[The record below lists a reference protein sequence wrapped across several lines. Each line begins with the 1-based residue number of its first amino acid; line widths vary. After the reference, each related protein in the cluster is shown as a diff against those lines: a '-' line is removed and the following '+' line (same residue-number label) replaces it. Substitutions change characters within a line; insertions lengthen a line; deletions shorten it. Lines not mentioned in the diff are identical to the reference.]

1 MRRLAQP
8 KVVTSAAIAAAL
20 SAVFS
25 LPRMLLWDARK
36 MPVWYL
42 EATVFF
48 GGFVLWAFVFA
59 WHTAYT
65 QRPVF
70 TFKIKP
76 SLFTA
81 ATLAGVFLALTFH
94 FLLDPPMRRVSP
106 QDYPTDILHWVASTL
121 FSLAF
126 TQLFLLY
133 APFAWVMRL
142 VRNELVATWMTVA
155 LGVVVLMMKIGSSS
169 VSVPPL
175 LIAELLLLRVAGTY
189 LGIWFYLRGGILIVW
204 WLELLVEAR
213 HLLGFLGF
221 P

>member
-8 KVVTSAAIAAAL
+8 KVVTSAAIAASL
-20 SAVFS
+20 SAAFS
-25 LPRMLLWDARK
+25 LPRMLLWGTRK
-36 MPVWYL
+36 LPVWYL

-59 WHTAYT
+59 WHTNYT
-65 QRPVF
+65 NRPVF
-70 TFKIKP
+70 TFKLKS
-76 SLFTA
+76 SLIVA
-81 ATLAGVFLALTFH
+81 ATLGGIFLALTFH
-94 FLLDPPMRRVSP
+94 YLLDPAMRQVTP
-106 QDYPTDILHWVASTL
+106 QDFPKDFPHWVASTL

-142 VRNELVATWMTVA
+142 VRNEQVATWMTVA
-155 LGVVVLMMKIGSSS
+155 LGITVLIMKIGSSS
-169 VSVPPL
+169 ASVPPM
-175 LIAELLLLRVAGTY
+175 LIAELLLLRIAGTY

-213 HLLGFLGF
+213 HLLDIQGL
-221 P
+221 

>member
-8 KVVTSAAIAAAL
+8 NVVTSAAIAAAL
-20 SAVFS
+20 SAIFS
-25 LPRMLLWDARK
+25 LPRMSLWDTRK

-59 WHTAYT
+59 WHTEYT
-65 QRPVF
+65 KRPVF

-76 SLFTA
+76 SLIAA
-81 ATLAGVFLALTFH
+81 ATLCGIFLALSFH
-94 FLLDPPMRRVSP
+94 FFLDSPMRRVTP
-106 QDYPTDILHWVASTL
+106 QDFPKDFPHWVASTL

-142 VRNELVATWMTVA
+142 VRNERVATWMTVA
-155 LGVVVLMMKIGSSS
+155 LGITVLIMKIGLSSA
-169 VSVPPL
+169 SVPPL

-189 LGIWFYLRGGILIVW
+189 LGIWFYLRGGIFIVW

-213 HLLGFLGF
+213 HLFEFQG
-221 P
+221 

>member
-8 KVVTSAAIAAAL
+8 NVVRSAAIAAAL
-20 SAVFS
+20 SAIFS
-25 LPRMLLWDARK
+25 WPRMVLWDTRK
-36 MPVWYL
+36 WPVWYL

-59 WHTAYT
+59 WHTEYT
-65 QRPVF
+65 KRPVF

-76 SLFTA
+76 SLVAA
-81 ATLAGVFLALTFH
+81 ATLGGIFLALTFH
-94 FLLDPPMRRVSP
+94 YLLDPPMRRVAP
-106 QDYPTDILHWVASTL
+106 QDYPTNFPHWVAATL

-142 VRNELVATWMTVA
+142 VRNEQVATWSTVT
-155 LGVVVLMMKIGSSS
+155 LGVVVLIMKIESSS
-169 VSVPPL
+169 VSAPPL
-175 LIAELLLLRVAGTY
+175 LIAELLLLRVAGIY

-204 WLELLVEAR
+204 WLELLVETR
-213 HLLGFLGF
+213 HLLEFQGI
-221 P
+221 

>member
-8 KVVTSAAIAAAL
+8 EVVTSAAVAAAF
-20 SAVFS
+20 SAIFS
-25 LPRMLLWDARK
+25 LPRMILWEARK

-42 EATVFF
+42 DATVFF

-65 QRPVF
+65 GRPVF
-70 TFKIKP
+70 TKKIKP
-76 SLFTA
+76 PVIVA
-81 ATLAGVFLALTFH
+81 ATLGGVFLALSFH
-94 FLLDPPMRRVSP
+94 FFLDPTMRRVSP
-106 QDYPTDILHWVASTL
+106 EDFPPDFVNWVAATL

-126 TQLFLLY
+126 MQLFLIY

-142 VRNELVATWMTVA
+142 ARNEQVATWMTVA
-155 LGVVVLMMKIGSSS
+155 LGVVVLIMKLRASS

-175 LIAELLLLRVAGTY
+175 LIAELLLLRIVGAF
-189 LGIWFYLRGGILIVW
+189 LGVWFYLRGGIFIVW

-213 HLLGFLGF
+213 HLLDIQGI
-221 P
+221 

>member
-8 KVVTSAAIAAAL
+8 KVVTYSAVAAAL

-25 LPRMLLWDARK
+25 LPRMLLWDTRK
-36 MPVWYL
+36 LPVWYL

-59 WHTAYT
+59 WHTEYT
-65 QRPVF
+65 GRPVF
-70 TFKIKP
+70 AFRFKP
-76 SLFTA
+76 SLIAA
-81 ATLAGVFLALTFH
+81 ATLSGILLALGFH
-94 FLLDPPMRRVSP
+94 FFLDPVMRRVTP
-106 QDYPTDILHWVASTL
+106 QDYPADFPHWIASIL

-142 VRNELVATWMTVA
+142 ARNVQAATWLTIA
-155 LGVVVLMMKIGSSS
+155 LGVGVLIMRNHSAVASVPRTLFVELLALRVVLNF
-169 VSVPPL
+169 
-175 LIAELLLLRVAGTY
+175 

-204 WLELLVEAR
+204 WLDLLVEAR
-213 HLLGFLGF
+213 HLLEFQGL
-221 P
+221 